1 MPDNDEI
8 RTSVKQEDYVETKDG
23 VVTNAFASILL
34 SIELDDLVMME
45 TRYEPIT
52 EAEWLDVVDHLCHL
66 IGQEL
71 HEHIG
76 DALDAVYAARNSSI
90 KKVN

>member
-8 RTSVKQEDYVETKDG
+8 RTSIKKEDYIETKDG
-23 VVTNAFASILL
+23 VVTSAFATIL
-34 SIELDDLVMME
+34 SIELDDLIMMDD
-45 TRYEPIT
+45 RYEPIT
-52 EAEWLDVVDHLCHL
+52 EAEWLEVVDYLGDL

-76 DALDAVYAARNSSI
+76 EALDAIYDARE
-90 KKVN
+90 KGLK

>member
-8 RTSVKQEDYVETKDG
+8 RTLIKKEDYIETKDG
-23 VVTNAFASILL
+23 VVTSAFTTIL
-34 SIELDDLVMME
+34 SIELDDLIMMDD
-45 TRYEPIT
+45 RYEPIT
-52 EAEWLDVVDHLCHL
+52 EAEWLEVVDYLGDL

-76 DALDAVYAARNSSI
+76 EALNAIYDAREKGL
-90 KKVN
+90 K

>member
-8 RTSVKQEDYVETKDG
+8 RTLIKKEDYVETKDG
-23 VVTNAFASILL
+23 VVTSAFATIL
-34 SIELDDLVMME
+34 SIELDDLIMMDD
-45 TRYEPIT
+45 RYEPIT
-52 EAEWLDVVDHLCHL
+52 EAEWLDVVGQLYHR

-76 DALDAVYAARNSSI
+76 EALDAIYDAREKG
-90 KKVN
+90 KK

>member
-8 RTSVKQEDYVETKDG
+8 RTSIKKEDYIETKDG
-23 VVTNAFASILL
+23 VVTSAFTTIL
-34 SIELDDLVMME
+34 SIELDDLIMMDD
-45 TRYEPIT
+45 RYEPIT
-52 EAEWLDVVDHLCHL
+52 EAEWLEVVDYLGDL

-76 DALDAVYAARNSSI
+76 EALNAIYDAREKGL
-90 KKVN
+90 K

>member
-1 MPDNDEI
+1 MPNNDAI
-8 RTSVKQEDYVETKDG
+8 RTSVKQEDYIETKDG
-23 VVTNAFASILL
+23 VVTSAFATIL
-34 SIELDDLVMME
+34 SIELDDLIMME
-45 TRYEPIT
+45 NRYEPIT

-76 DALDAVYAARNSSI
+76 EALEAVLDARE
-90 KKVN
+90 KGLK

>member
-8 RTSVKQEDYVETKDG
+8 RTLIKKEDYIETKDG
-23 VVTNAFASILL
+23 VVTSAFTTIL
-34 SIELDDLVMME
+34 SIELDDLIIMDD
-45 TRYEPIT
+45 RYEPIT
-52 EAEWLDVVDHLCHL
+52 EAEWLEVVDYLGDL

-76 DALDAVYAARNSSI
+76 EALNAIYDAREKGL
-90 KKVN
+90 K

>member
-8 RTSVKQEDYVETKDG
+8 RTSIKKEDYIETKDG
-23 VVTNAFASILL
+23 VVTSAFTTIL
-34 SIELDDLVMME
+34 SIELEDLMPMLDE
-45 TRYEPIT
+45 GDELIT
-52 EAEWLDVVDHLCHL
+52 EAEWLEVVDYLGDL

-76 DALDAVYAARNSSI
+76 EALNAIYDAREKGL
-90 KKVN
+90 K